1 MDLKA
6 FFGFSRKSIIIVVV
20 LLAMVFGMRL
30 LRVEMSKLDEE
41 LVYDYYQKSIN
52 ATRLFNAKALCDMMD
67 AEYRA
72 VDVSK
77 TRRGEERIE
86 MNRQQACKSTYESMG
101 TMREMLKELR
111 VEPEFKYT
119 IESVTISPD
128 SQQATVKLRA
138 SMRIG
143 KKLSVTSSGTETL
156 IRRFRGVRSLGSET
170 RTKISTK

>member
-6 FFGFSRKSIIIVVV
+6 FFGFSRKNIIAVVV
-20 LLAMVFGMRL
+20 LLVMVFGGQL
-30 LRVEMSKLDEE
+30 LRVEMSKLDED
-41 LVYDYYQKSIN
+41 LVYEYYQKNIN

-77 TRRGEERIE
+77 TPRGEERTE
-86 MNRQQACKSTYESMG
+86 MNRDQACQSTHDSMRTMYE
-101 TMREMLKELR
+101 LLAKLR
-111 VEPEFKYT
+111 IEPEFKYT
-119 IESVTISPD
+119 IESVTLSPD
-128 SQQATVKLRA
+128 SKQATVKLRA

-156 IRRFRGVRSLGSET
+156 VRRMRGVRSLGSET
-170 RTKISTK
+170 RTTISTK

>member
-6 FFGFSRKSIIIVVV
+6 FFGFSRKSIAIVVV
-20 LLAMVFGMRL
+20 LLVMVFGARL
-30 LRVEMSKLDEE
+30 LGVELSKLNEE

-52 ATRLFNAKALCDMMD
+52 ATRLFNAKALCNMMD

-72 VDVSK
+72 VDISK
-77 TRRGEERIE
+77 TRRGEERTE
-86 MNRQQACKSTYESMG
+86 MNREQACQSTRESMG
-101 TMREMLKELR
+101 MMRELLAEQR

-128 SQQATVKLRA
+128 SKQATVKLRA

-156 IRRFRGVRSLGSET
+156 VRRYRGVRSLGSET
-170 RTKISTK
+170 RTTISAK